1 MAQWDD
7 KEPDHADL
15 REKVERGI
23 FLFLRYFFPAVGPMF
38 IYILCE
44 LICIGA
50 GAFIINNGISA
61 DEFVKEKINVY
72 TTLGVILTF
81 FILRRGSKKSGSGF
95 FEDASL
101 YRTDVKPGTVL
112 LSFLFG
118 VGAALAL
125 SSFISLL
132 PAVGPVTEYK
142 ESVSHIYE
150 RWSVLLG
157 MLFTTFFTP
166 LVEEVIFRGYM
177 LNRLLPYWGEKWS
190 LFAVSFVF
198 AVMHGTSIW
207 ILYAFIMALVLGK
220 ISIMEDNILYAVIMH
235 IGFNLPAAVL
245 WFIYLTVRGAKE
257 ALAGNKLLIFLLGAA
272 GSAVAAA
279 AAAVYRKKRR
289 SATVW

>member
-7 KEPDHADL
+7 KDPEETDL

-23 FLFLRYFFPAVGPMF
+23 FLFLRYFFPATGPMF
-38 IYILCE
+38 IYLLTELLC
-44 LICIGA
+44 LA
-50 GAFIINNGISA
+50 FGAFVINNGISI
-61 DEFVKEKINVY
+61 DEFVKEKVNVY

-81 FILRRGSKKSGSGF
+81 LVLRRGSKKAGSGF

-101 YRTDVKPGTVL
+101 YRKDVKWRVVF
-112 LSFLFG
+112 LSFIFG

-125 SSFISLL
+125 SSVLSLL
-132 PAVGPVTEYK
+132 PSVGPVTEYK

-177 LNRLLPYWGEKWS
+177 LNRLLPHFGERWS
-190 LFAVSFVF
+190 LFVVSLVF
-198 AVMHGTSIW
+198 ALMHGTSIW
-207 ILYAFIMALVLGK
+207 IMYAFLMALVLGK
-220 ISIMEDNILYAVIMH
+220 ISIMEDNILYSVVMH

-257 ALAGNKLLIFLLGAA
+257 GLADNKFLIFLLGALGA
-272 GSAVAAA
+272 AVALAA
-279 AAAVYRKKRR
+279 LTLYRKGNR
-289 SATVW
+289 SRGAW